1 MPFKTLLAMTEVKPH
16 ALLRAIARASSRF
29 GPGSGF
35 RACLP
40 LLLAGLAACTSVT
53 DRREPQAL
61 YDLGVPD
68 AASATPAGAPGQR
81 FAPLAV
87 GDISVPSW
95 MDSTRIFYRL
105 DYDNPLQAR
114 SYSQARWTMPPSRLF
129 LQRLKTRLAQAG
141 VPVLGA
147 GDGAIG
153 IAQLRIDADDFS
165 QVFESATKSSARIA
179 LRVSLLQDRKLVAQ
193 KSFIAKAP
201 ANTPDAAGGV
211 LALTAASDVLAAD
224 LTAWLSTLPLA
235 R

>member
-1 MPFKTLLAMTEVKPH
+1 MPFKTLHATVDVKAH
-16 ALLRAIARASSRF
+16 ALLRAIARACS
-29 GPGSGF
+29 

-40 LLLAGLAACTSVT
+40 LLLVGLAACTSVS
-53 DRREPQAL
+53 DRRDPQAL
-61 YDLGVPD
+61 YDLGVP
-68 AASATPAGAPGQR
+68 ASASTAQAGATGPR

-87 GDISVPSW
+87 ADISVPSW

-147 GDGAIG
+147 SDGAIG
-153 IAQLRIDADDFS
+153 VAQLRIDADDFS

-193 KSFIAKAP
+193 KSFIAVAP
-201 ANTPDAAGGV
+201 ANSPDAAGGV
-211 LALTAASDVLAAD
+211 LALAAASDALAAD